1 VARTDFRVVEATLSS
16 NKSMRVS
23 HEIIY
28 RSLFIQ
34 SRGVLKKELVQHLQS
49 ERLMRRFVHARA
61 VESLMVRSSM
71 PFPLAVLAFL
81 CLPDGF
87 LFMDSW
93 HRHGKS
99 TFMFG
104 MIFSLSGLLMLVS
117 MSLLKKR

>member
-1 VARTDFRVVEATLSS
+1 
-16 NKSMRVS
+16 MRVS

-34 SRGVLKKELVQHLQS
+34 SRGVLKKELVQHLRS
-49 ERLMRRFVHARA
+49 ERLMRRFVHART

-81 CLPDGF
+81 CLSDGF

-104 MIFSLSGLLMLVS
+104 MIFSLSGLMLVA
-117 MSLLKKR
+117 MFLLKKR